1 MSEFDYSDELLSKV
15 FREVK
20 TIALVGASPRGETRA
35 SWRVMRYLQN
45 EDYKVYP
52 VNPDAAGKEIHGEKV
67 YATVSDLPEKVDMV
81 DIFRLPWKVPPVVD
95 EAIALGVPYIWMQL
109 KVINEEYATKAEAA
123 GATVIMD
130 RCPAIELPR
139 LQNAAQD
146 KTHA

>member
-1 MSEFDYSDELLSKV
+1 MSEFSYTDDLLRTL
-15 FREVK
+15 FGDVK

-45 EDYKVYP
+45 EGYKVYP
-52 VNPDAAGKEIHGEKV
+52 VNPDALGQEIHGEKV
-67 YATVSDLPEKVDMV
+67 YASVTDLPEKVDMV
-81 DIFRLPWKVPPVVD
+81 DIFRLPWKVAPVVD

-109 KVINEEYATKAEAA
+109 KVINEEAAAKAEAA

-139 LQNAAQD
+139 LQAA
-146 KTHA
+146 A

>member
-1 MSEFDYSDELLSKV
+1 MSDLSYTDDTLRTL
-15 FREVK
+15 FGDVK

-45 EDYKVYP
+45 EGYKVYP
-52 VNPDAAGKEIHGEKV
+52 VNPDALGQEIHGEKV
-67 YATVSDLPEKVDMV
+67 YASVTDLPEKIDMV
-81 DIFRLPWKVPPVVD
+81 DIFRLPWKVAPVVD

-109 KVINEEYATKAEAA
+109 KVINEEAAAKAEAA

-139 LQNAAQD
+139 LQAA
-146 KTHA
+146 A

>member
-1 MSEFDYSDELLSKV
+1 MSDFAYSDDLLRKV
-15 FREVK
+15 FDEVK

-45 EDYKVYP
+45 EGYKVYP
-52 VNPDAAGKEIHGEKV
+52 VNPDAVGQEIHGEKV
-67 YATVSDLPEKVDMV
+67 YASVSDLPEKVDMV

-95 EAIALGVPYIWMQL
+95 EAIDLGVPYIWMQL
-109 KVINEEYATKAEAA
+109 KVNNEEAAAKAEAA

-139 LQNAAQD
+139 LRAA
-146 KTHA
+146 A

>member
-1 MSEFDYSDELLSKV
+1 MSDLSYTDDTLRTL
-15 FREVK
+15 FGDVK

-45 EDYKVYP
+45 EGYKVYP
-52 VNPDAAGKEIHGEKV
+52 VNPDALGQEIHGEKV
-67 YATVSDLPEKVDMV
+67 YASVTDLPEKIDMV
-81 DIFRLPWKVPPVVD
+81 DIFRLPWKVAPVVD

-109 KVINEEYATKAEAA
+109 KVINEEAAAKAEAA

-139 LQNAAQD
+139 LQATA
-146 KTHA
+146 

>member
-1 MSEFDYSDELLSKV
+1 MSDFSYSDELLNKL
-15 FREVK
+15 FGDVK

-45 EDYKVYP
+45 EGYKVYP
-52 VNPDAAGKEIHGEKV
+52 VNPDAVGQEIHGEKV

-109 KVINEEYATKAEAA
+109 KVINEEYAAKAEAA

-130 RCPAIELPR
+130 RCPKIEIPR
-139 LQNAAQD
+139 LGLL
-146 KTHA
+146 K

>member
-1 MSEFDYSDELLSKV
+1 VSEFSYSDDALRKV
-15 FREVK
+15 FDEVK

-45 EDYKVYP
+45 EGYKVYP
-52 VNPDAAGKEIHGEKV
+52 VNPDAVGQEIHGEKV
-67 YATVSDLPEKVDMV
+67 YASVSDLPEKVDMV

-95 EAIALGVPYIWMQL
+95 EAIELGVPYIWMQL
-109 KVINEEYATKAEAA
+109 KVINEEYAAKAEAA

-139 LQNAAQD
+139 LQAA
-146 KTHA
+146 A

>member
-1 MSEFDYSDELLSKV
+1 MSEFSYSDELLTKL
-15 FREVK
+15 FDEVK

-35 SWRVMRYLQN
+35 SWRVMRFLQN
-45 EDYKVYP
+45 EGYKVYP
-52 VNPDAAGKEIHGEKV
+52 VNPDAVGQEIHGEKV
-67 YATVSDLPEKVDMV
+67 YASVSDLPEKVDMV

-109 KVINEEYATKAEAA
+109 KVINEEYAAKAEVA

-139 LQNAAQD
+139 LRAA
-146 KTHA
+146 A

>member
-1 MSEFDYSDELLSKV
+1 MVMDSDKQFTYSDKLLKTI
-15 FREVK
+15 FDEVK

-45 EDYKVYP
+45 EGYKVYP
-52 VNPDAAGKEIHGEKV
+52 VNPDALGQDIHGEKV
-67 YATVSDLPEKVDMV
+67 YASILDLPERPDMV

-95 EAIALGVPYIWMQL
+95 EVIQVGAPYIWMQI
-109 KVINEEYATKAEAA
+109 KVINEEAAAKAEAA

-139 LQNAAQD
+139 LQAA
-146 KTHA
+146 A

>member
-1 MSEFDYSDELLSKV
+1 MSDFSYSDDLLRKV
-15 FREVK
+15 FDEVK

-45 EDYKVYP
+45 EGYKVYP
-52 VNPDAAGKEIHGEKV
+52 VNPDAVGQEIHGEKV
-67 YATVSDLPEKVDMV
+67 YASVSDLPERVDMV

-95 EAIALGVPYIWMQL
+95 EAIELGVPYIWMQL
-109 KVINEEYATKAEAA
+109 KVINEEAAAKAEAA

-139 LQNAAQD
+139 LRAA
-146 KTHA
+146 A

>member
-1 MSEFDYSDELLSKV
+1 MSEFSYSDDLLTKL
-15 FREVK
+15 FDEVK

-35 SWRVMRYLQN
+35 SWRVMRFLQN
-45 EDYKVYP
+45 EGYKVYP
-52 VNPDAAGKEIHGEKV
+52 VNPDAVGQEIHGEKV
-67 YATVSDLPEKVDMV
+67 YASVSDLPEKVDMV

-109 KVINEEYATKAEAA
+109 KVINEEYAAKAEAA

-139 LQNAAQD
+139 LKAA
-146 KTHA
+146 A

>member
-1 MSEFDYSDELLSKV
+1 MSEFSYSDDLLNTL
-15 FREVK
+15 FTDVK

-45 EDYKVYP
+45 QGYKVYP
-52 VNPDAAGKEIHGEKV
+52 VNPDALGWEIHGEKV
-67 YATVSDLPEKVDMV
+67 YASVSDLPEKVDMV
-81 DIFRLPWKVPPVVD
+81 DIFRLPWKVAPFVD

-109 KVINEEYATKAEAA
+109 DVINEEAAARAEAA

-139 LQNAAQD
+139 LQAA
-146 KTHA
+146 A

>member
-1 MSEFDYSDELLSKV
+1 MVMDSDKQFTYADELLRTL
-15 FREVK
+15 FQDVK

-45 EDYKVYP
+45 EGYKVYP
-52 VNPDAAGKEIHGEKV
+52 VNPDALGQEIHGEKV
-67 YATVSDLPEKVDMV
+67 YARVSDLPEKVDMV

-95 EAIALGVPYIWMQL
+95 EAIELGVPYIWMQL
-109 KVINEEYATKAEAA
+109 KVINEEAAAKAKAA

-139 LQNAAQD
+139 LQAA
-146 KTHA
+146 A

>member
-1 MSEFDYSDELLSKV
+1 MSDFAYSDDLLRKV
-15 FREVK
+15 FDEVK

-45 EDYKVYP
+45 EGYKVYP
-52 VNPDAAGKEIHGEKV
+52 VNPDAVGQDIHGEQV
-67 YATVSDLPEKVDMV
+67 YASVSDLPEKIDMV

-95 EAIALGVPYIWMQL
+95 EAIELGVPYIWMQL
-109 KVINEEYATKAEAA
+109 KVINEEAAAKAEAA

-139 LQNAAQD
+139 LQAA
-146 KTHA
+146 A

>member
-1 MSEFDYSDELLSKV
+1 MSDFAYSDDLLRKV
-15 FREVK
+15 FDEVK

-45 EDYKVYP
+45 EGYKVYP
-52 VNPDAAGKEIHGEKV
+52 VNPDAVGQEIHGEKV
-67 YATVSDLPEKVDMV
+67 YASVSDLPEKVDMV

-95 EAIALGVPYIWMQL
+95 EAIDLGVPYIWMQL
-109 KVINEEYATKAEAA
+109 KVINEEAAAKAEAA

-139 LQNAAQD
+139 LRAA
-146 KTHA
+146 A

>member
-1 MSEFDYSDELLSKV
+1 MSDLSYTDDTLRTL
-15 FREVK
+15 FGDVK

-45 EDYKVYP
+45 EGYKVYP
-52 VNPDAAGKEIHGEKV
+52 VNPDALGQEIHGEKV
-67 YATVSDLPEKVDMV
+67 YASVTDLPEKIDMV
-81 DIFRLPWKVPPVVD
+81 DIFRLPRKVAPVVD

-109 KVINEEYATKAEAA
+109 KVINEEAAAKAEAA

-139 LQNAAQD
+139 LQATA
-146 KTHA
+146 